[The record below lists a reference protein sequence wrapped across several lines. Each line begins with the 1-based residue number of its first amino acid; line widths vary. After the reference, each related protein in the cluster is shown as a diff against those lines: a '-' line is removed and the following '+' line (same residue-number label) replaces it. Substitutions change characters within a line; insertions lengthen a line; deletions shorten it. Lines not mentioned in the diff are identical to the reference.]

1 MDPCESLP
9 IFGIITSHFHLRKG
23 KRRERKRREKEL
35 REREG
40 EDEERL
46 EREAPS
52 RCFSP

>member
-1 MDPCESLP
+1 MNPL
-9 IFGIITSHFHLRKG
+9 K
-23 KRRERKRREKEL
+23 KERKREKGEDEERLEREREL

-52 RCFSP
+52 RCFSL

>member
-9 IFGIITSHFHLRKG
+9 ILGSSLVSSIRKE
-23 KRRERKRREKEL
+23 KKKRERKEL